1 MSPKTDNSKE
11 NGKSPALV
19 KASSTHNSGTG
30 DEPLGLKIREIRNQ
44 RGWTFKQLSV
54 MSGLN
59 INTLSLIENGKTS
72 PSIYTLQRL
81 ADALD
86 VPIKEFFEA
95 VEPSKPVIY
104 TPHDQRPG
112 ASGEKTF
119 IENLGKELKSSTLEP
134 FVVKM
139 EKYATSG
146 GRTLFHSGYEF
157 VYCLSGKIMYYVQEA
172 EYMLNPGDSLLF
184 SAQIGHRWENIN
196 EGESQLLLV
205 MTPACGFIEQ
215 SKKHFYPFEGA

>member
-1 MSPKTDNSKE
+1 MLAQTDNSKE
-11 NGKSPALV
+11 NDKSPVSAG
-19 KASSTHNSGTG
+19 ASSTANSGTG
-30 DEPLGLKIREIRNQ
+30 DELLGMKMREIRNQ
-44 RGWTFKQLSV
+44 RGWTLKQLSV

-59 INTLSLIENGKTS
+59 INTLSLIEKGKTS

-81 ADALD
+81 AEALD

-95 VEPSKPVIY
+95 VEPSRPVIF
-104 TPHDQRPG
+104 TPHDQRPR

-119 IENLGKELKSSTLEP
+119 IENLGKGLKSSTLEP
-134 FVVKM
+134 FVVNM

-157 VYCLSGKIMYYVQEA
+157 VYCLSGKILYYVQEV
-172 EYMLNPGDSLLF
+172 EYTLNPGDSLLF
-184 SAQIGHRWENIN
+184 SAQIGHRWENID
-196 EGESQLLLV
+196 EGESKLLLV